1 MSDALRTA
9 PSVERNREPIL
20 DVLRD
25 RLPPTAVVLEVA
37 SGTGEHAVFFAS
49 AMPDVTWQPTD
60 RDAEALASI
69 EAWRTQAGPTNLLA
83 PVPLDAS
90 DPASWP
96 GVTPDAPDAIVSIN
110 MVHIAP
116 WSATEGLMAG
126 AARVLAPGGLL
137 MLYGPFRE
145 GGTHI
150 GGNAAFD
157 ADLQARNPAWGV
169 RDLEA
174 VAAEAARHGLTLD
187 ERVAMPAS
195 NLVLVFVRE

>member
-1 MSDALRTA
+1 MNDAARTA

-25 RLPPTAVVLEVA
+25 RLPPTAMVLEVA
-37 SGTGEHAVFFAS
+37 SGTGEHAMFFAS

-69 EAWRTQAGPTNLLA
+69 DAWRMQAGTTNLLA
-83 PVPLDAS
+83 PLLLDAS
-90 DPASWP
+90 NPASWP
-96 GVTPDAPDAIVSIN
+96 GVTPDAVVSIN
-110 MVHIAP
+110 MVHISP

-137 MLYGPFRE
+137 FLYGAYRE
-145 GGTHI
+145 AGVHT

-157 ADLQARNPAWGV
+157 ADLRARNPAWGV

-174 VAAEAARHGLTLD
+174 VVAEAAQHGLTLD

-195 NLVLVFVRE
+195 NLTLVFLLS

>member
-1 MSDALRTA
+1 MSAARTA

-20 DVLRD
+20 EVIRD

-69 EAWRTQAGPTNLLA
+69 EAWRAQAGTTNLL
-83 PVPLDAS
+83 PPLLLDAS

-96 GVTPDAPDAIVSIN
+96 DVTPDAVVSIN
-110 MVHIAP
+110 MVHISP

-126 AARVLAPGGLL
+126 AARVLTPGGLL
-137 MLYGPFRE
+137 FLYGPFRE

-157 ADLQARNPAWGV
+157 ADLRARNPAWGV

-174 VAAEAARHGLTLD
+174 MATEATRHGLTLED
-187 ERVAMPAS
+187 QVAMPAS
-195 NLVLVFVRE
+195 NLVLVFVRG

>member
-1 MSDALRTA
+1 MSAARTA

-20 DVLRD
+20 EVIRD

-69 EAWRTQAGPTNLLA
+69 EAWRAQAGTTNLL
-83 PVPLDAS
+83 PPLLLDAS

-96 GVTPDAPDAIVSIN
+96 DVTPDAVVSIN
-110 MVHIAP
+110 MVHISP

-126 AARVLAPGGLL
+126 AARVLTPGGLL
-137 MLYGPFRE
+137 FLYGPFRE

-157 ADLQARNPAWGV
+157 ADLQARDPAWGV

-174 VAAEAARHGLTLD
+174 MATEATRHGLTLED
-187 ERVAMPAS
+187 QVAMPAS
-195 NLVLVFVRE
+195 NLVLVFVRG